1 MIVAASL
8 NSNQQCISFESADLF
23 GVFEVS
29 EKADISE
36 IEVIDVS
43 QCQRCKSSFVPTLT
57 DFNVDIFFTEK
68 VESGAK
74 FILHSYGIKI
84 EENSKGLILEVLKN
98 YFAGK

>member
-8 NSNQQCISFESADLF
+8 NKNHQCTPFESADLF

-29 EKADISE
+29 EKAAVSQV
-36 IEVIDVS
+36 EVIDVS

-57 DFNVDIFFTEK
+57 DFNVDIFFTKK

-74 FILHSYGIKI
+74 FILHSYGIKV
-84 EENSKGLILEVLKN
+84 EENSEGLILEVLKN